1 MGKNK
6 RKRNKSYTENT
17 AKLVSKNY
25 FDKSVNC
32 TKNNEEEGMVYDEMG
47 KNKRKRIKSYTEN
60 PTGLVSDNHF
70 DESEDCIKDSKK
82 EDLLMVYNEMVKN
95 KLKRNKPHTE
105 NPTGLVSNNHF
116 DESEDCINE
125 NKEEKL
131 RLVYDEIQSLAI
143 EEKLSGLRT
152 LESMSFDEGM
162 AERIASDGI
171 AKMIGPLLVDHNI
184 IVRAAVVSALRHI
197 AENGKEGTITK
208 FINDDIMT
216 PLSTL
221 FVKDYRKWQ
230 PKLDPIV
237 AENICDEKETFI
249 DAVTLLLILCENNE
263 MAVKHSNKLCLLS
276 ILLQYLNVT
285 ACGIEIST
293 VIAQCILT
301 LSEDN
306 SIAIEILKEYKQDL
320 LNILNLQVSD
330 NLPFYDLILLKTLII
345 GILLNM
351 HCFTKNNEIDIF
363 NEVMKILLET
373 LAIDNNS
380 LSHDLCTIL
389 STENGILSKETLK
402 KIQEFKKLLVAQQQT
417 LEILTNL
424 CTDEEENELL
434 SDLDDSD
441 EMNEEEPMDKDE
453 PNETDLS
460 GIISSLPVEIIEI
473 ITNFNIIKKVWI
485 KTVNIDNEIRECF
498 SKSIEGK
505 ALLKQICVLRCR
517 AYSCAH
523 NLLFITDINS
533 ANDMKDLYDIWC
545 QTGKFVFEDKSE
557 YDFELLDSATAVLR
571 ACLQKLAKAQENY
584 FSNLTVK
591 DINPMLY
598 CDRLFLNKNVGANVI
613 RIFKHLALLIAQ
625 TDTQHKYELMKY
637 MSVFILLTCRDE
649 SCAWIKAECLDA
661 VMDIFSD
668 DETDQL
674 AVELSLTSTLPS
686 LVQDFKERV
695 GIIYIII

>member
-460 GIISSLPVEIIEI
+460 
-473 ITNFNIIKKVWI
+473 
-485 KTVNIDNEIRECF
+485 
-498 SKSIEGK
+498 
-505 ALLKQICVLRCR
+505 
-517 AYSCAH
+517 
-523 NLLFITDINS
+523 DINS

-695 GIIYIII
+695 RQQKHLLKDKSGIISTVNENIKRFIKYKIKRWKLLQ